1 MLPSRGAP
9 IVFSGAKSRIPAVH
23 SFVFAGTGRRF
34 GTLRQGG
41 PSPWSSRRRRLVV
54 GASGPSATRQLS
66 LWGWSPSLP
75 GWPSSVPGW
84 AWITGSD
91 KSKAA
96 PEAELIPP
104 VQTVAVETTAN
115 PLEAIPST
123 EIDTSLLSEALTAE
137 DILSLPVEPGYL
149 GALGLDYGW
158 GPTSVMQWTME
169 HVHVYTGLGWS
180 ATIVATAVLLRFIM
194 LYPQYRSLKFGVAM
208 QRMKADPRAEAAL
221 KLGREGAADRNLE
234 KQMQSRM
241 LYKML
246 RKEYGFSSWGMMWSI
261 GQVPFGYGLF
271 RLLNGMAGIPVP
283 SFESAGW
290 LWFPDL
296 AAKDPY
302 FVLPVVGT
310 TLMILSV
317 TLTAKYNPAANSKF
331 MKPMAFAIGAVGLVI
346 TSFLSSAVNLMTSTL
361 AICTVA
367 TTLLFNTPPSA
378 ASSSSPS
385 TNPLPQPQPPLPNSM
400 GDAKKGIS
408 EQISNMTGSQSISPE
423 IQAARR
429 RRDLLL
435 KAEASRKQARRADF
449 DRKYNRAAR

>member
-1 MLPSRGAP
+1 M
-9 IVFSGAKSRIPAVH
+9 
-23 SFVFAGTGRRF
+23 
-34 GTLRQGG
+34 
-41 PSPWSSRRRRLVV
+41 
-54 GASGPSATRQLS
+54 
-66 LWGWSPSLP
+66 
-75 GWPSSVPGW
+75 
-84 AWITGSD
+84 
-91 KSKAA
+91 
-96 PEAELIPP
+96 
-104 VQTVAVETTAN
+104 AVETTAN

-367 TTLLFNTPPSA
+367 TTLLFNTPSIRRLLK
-378 ASSSSPS
+378 
-385 TNPLPQPQPPLPNSM
+385 LPIHQPAPPTPTPTTTPKLVYEAPRPPLSQRIAQSM